1 MFDSLKEKYKARK
14 IQKAVNFYKE
24 FEEERK
30 AKQKQYYLSNFKN
43 AMVEDEL
50 DKYNE
55 EDEKRTI
62 EAVKNGEKYWLWDTK
77 DFISKLYYDAVEMCQ
92 VFDRYQFLAVYVGIM
107 AKFVKDKEVL
117 EVFKRWYETGE
128 IEYRK
133 EFFDESIYMIAHDM
147 HDHPITA
154 LFKKYAYETGDVPY
168 PAYLVI
174 DEIYTGDV
182 RTYRNMNVYMKK
194 ISDDGLHLV
203 ECNNYDYNE
212 AIGHHYSNLTK
223 EEREEYWKEQ
233 DIKLKERMK
242 DPEIIARLKACG
254 LI

>member
-14 IQKAVNFYKE
+14 IQKAVDFYKE

-43 AMVEDEL
+43 VMVEDEL

-133 EFFDESIYMIAHDM
+133 EFFGKSIYMIAHDM

-174 DEIYTGDV
+174 DEIYTGDM

-203 ECNNYDYNE
+203 ECNDYDYNE
-212 AIGHHYSNLTK
+212 AIGDHFSNLSDEEQEIEITRIEK
-223 EEREEYWKEQ
+223 EA
-233 DIKLKERMK
+233 KERLRAK
-242 DPEIIARLKACG
+242 GIVVW